1 MTSMLKKLKQVTLR
15 SLKSTGV
22 SALVRDS
29 RWRRQRLLILAYHG
43 ISMIDEHKWNGS
55 QYISPETLRIRMQQL
70 QRSRC
75 AVLPLGEAVE
85 RLYKNDLPDRA
96 VALTFDDGFAD
107 FYHRAFPIIGDFGFP
122 VTLYLTTFYSYYNRP
137 VFDVMCSYLLW
148 RGRART
154 LIAKDFIGED
164 ARVNLATND
173 AREAVLKKI
182 RDFAAQQ
189 KLTAEEKDARAAALA
204 EHLGV
209 DYQELLERR
218 VIHNVTPAEAR
229 ELSQRGVD
237 VQLHTHR
244 HRTPLDHNLF
254 RREIEDNRRC
264 INEIT
269 GKNPTHFCYPS
280 GVYARRFLPWLDE
293 AGIKSATTC
302 EVGFASRASHPL
314 LLPRFLDNNTMTLIE
329 FEAWLT
335 GVSLALP
342 RRSAPVRRLAG
353 ERA

>member
-1 MTSMLKKLKQVTLR
+1 MLKKLKQVTLR

-22 SALVRDS
+22 SALVQDS

-43 ISMIDEHKWNGS
+43 ISMRDEHEWNGS
-55 QYISPETLRIRMQQL
+55 QYISPETLGLRMQQL

-107 FYHRAFPIIGDFGFP
+107 FYHRAFPIISDFGFP
-122 VTLYLTTFYSYYNRP
+122 VTLYLTTFYAYFNRP

-148 RGRART
+148 RGRGRT
-154 LIAKDFIGED
+154 LMAKEFCGED
-164 ARVNLATND
+164 LRIKLSTND
-173 AREAVLKKI
+173 ANDGVCKKI
-182 RDFAAQQ
+182 LGFATQQ
-189 KLTAEEKDARAAALA
+189 KLSAEEKDARAAALA
-204 EHLGV
+204 AHLGV
-209 DYQELLERR
+209 DYDELLKQR
-218 VIHNVTPAEAR
+218 VIHNVTPAEAK
-229 ELSQRGVD
+229 ELSERGVD

-244 HRTPLDHNLF
+244 HRTPLDRNLF
-254 RREIEDNRRC
+254 QREIEDNRRC
-264 INEIT
+264 VQEIT
-269 GKNPTHFCYPS
+269 GCNPQHFCYPS

-302 EVGFASRASHPL
+302 EVGFASRSSHPL
-314 LLPRFLDNNTMTLIE
+314 LLPRFLDNNTMAPIE

-335 GVSLALP
+335 GVSMALP
-342 RRSAPVRRLAG
+342 RRPSPVRKLAG
-353 ERA
+353 EHV

>member
-1 MTSMLKKLKQVTLR
+1 MTWMLKKLKQVTLR

-85 RLYKNDLPDRA
+85 RLYRNDLPDRA

-107 FYHRAFPIIGDFGFP
+107 FYHRAFPIISDFGFP

-137 VFDVMCSYLLW
+137 VFDVVCSYLLW

-154 LIAKDFIGED
+154 LVAKDFIGADE
-164 ARVNLATND
+164 RVNLATND
-173 AREAVLKKI
+173 ARETVLKKI
-182 RDFAAQQ
+182 RDFAVQQ
-189 KLTAEEKDARAAALA
+189 KLNAEEKDARAAGLA
-204 EHLGV
+204 AHLGV
-209 DYQELLERR
+209 DYEELLARR

-229 ELSQRGVD
+229 ELSERGVD

-244 HRTPLDHNLF
+244 HRTPLDRNLF
-254 RREIEDNRRC
+254 CREIEDNRRC
-264 INEIT
+264 IQEIT
-269 GKNPTHFCYPS
+269 GKDPHHFCYPS

-314 LLPRFLDNNTMTLIE
+314 LLPRFLDNNTMAPIE

-342 RRSAPVRRLAG
+342 RRTSPVHRLTG
-353 ERA
+353 EHA

>member
-22 SALVRDS
+22 SALVQDS

-43 ISMIDEHKWNGS
+43 ISMIDEHEWNGS
-55 QYISPETLRIRMQQL
+55 QYVSPETLGTRMQQL
-70 QRSRC
+70 KRSRC

-85 RLYKNDLPDRA
+85 RLYRNDLPDRA
-96 VALTFDDGFAD
+96 VVLTFDDGFAD
-107 FYHRAFPIIGDFGFP
+107 FYHRAFPIINHFGFP

-137 VFDVMCSYLLW
+137 VFDVVCSYLLW

-154 LIAKDFIGED
+154 LPAKDFIGED
-164 ARVNLATND
+164 TRVNLATNG

-189 KLTAEEKDARAAALA
+189 NLTAEEKDARAAALA
-204 EHLGV
+204 AQLGV
-209 DYQELLERR
+209 DYDELLKHR
-218 VIHNVTPAEAR
+218 VVHNVTPAEAR
-229 ELSQRGVD
+229 ELSERGVD

-254 RREIEDNRRC
+254 QREIEDNRRC

-269 GKNPTHFCYPS
+269 GKEPAHFCYPS
-280 GVYARRFLPWLDE
+280 GVYARRFLPWLEE

-302 EVGFASRASHPL
+302 EVGFASRASNPL
-314 LLPRFLDNNTMTLIE
+314 LLPRFLDNNTMAPIE

-335 GVSLALP
+335 GVSLVLP
-342 RRSAPVRRLAG
+342 RRQVTGKTSGGYLR
-353 ERA
+353 

>member
-22 SALVRDS
+22 SALVQDS

-43 ISMIDEHKWNGS
+43 ISRIDEHEWNGS
-55 QYISPETLRIRMQQL
+55 QYMSPETLRARMQQL
-70 QRSRC
+70 KRSQC
-75 AVLPLGEAVE
+75 AVLPLSEALE
-85 RLYKNDLPDRA
+85 RLYRNDLPDRA

-107 FYHRAFPIIGDFGFP
+107 FYHRAYPVISDFGFP

-148 RGRART
+148 RGRAHT
-154 LIAKDFIGED
+154 LAAKEFSGED
-164 ARVNLATND
+164 ARVNLSTND

-182 RDFAAQQ
+182 REFAEQQ
-189 KLTAEEKDARAAALA
+189 KLSAEEKDSRAAALA
-204 EHLGV
+204 AHLGV
-209 DYQELLERR
+209 DYDELLKRR

-244 HRTPLDHNLF
+244 HRTPLDRNLF
-254 RREIEDNRRC
+254 RREIDDNRDR
-264 INEIT
+264 ITEIT
-269 GKNPTHFCYPS
+269 GKNPHHFCYPS
-280 GVYARRFLPWLDE
+280 GVYARRFLPWLEE

-314 LLPRFLDNNTMTLIE
+314 LLPRFLDNNTMAPIE

-335 GVSLALP
+335 GVSMALP
-342 RRSAPVRRLAG
+342 RRPSPVRRLAG
-353 ERA
+353 EHV

>member
-1 MTSMLKKLKQVTLR
+1 MLKKLKQVTLQ

-22 SALVRDS
+22 SALVQDS

-43 ISMIDEHKWNGS
+43 ISMIDEHEWNGS
-55 QYISPETLRIRMQQL
+55 QYISPENLRARMQQL
-70 QRSRC
+70 KRSGC
-75 AVLPLGEAVE
+75 AVLPLGEAIE
-85 RLYKNDLPDRA
+85 RLYRNDLPDRA
-96 VALTFDDGFAD
+96 VVLTFDDGFAD

-137 VFDVMCSYLLW
+137 VFDVICSYLLW

-154 LIAKDFIGED
+154 LIAKDFIGQD
-164 ARVNLATND
+164 VQVNLATND

-189 KLTAEEKDARAAALA
+189 KLTAEEKDARAAELA
-204 EHLGV
+204 AHLGV
-209 DYQELLERR
+209 NYDELLKHR

-229 ELSQRGVD
+229 ELSERGVD

-244 HRTPLDHNLF
+244 HRTPLDRNLF
-254 RREIEDNRRC
+254 QREIEDNRRY
-264 INEIT
+264 IKELT
-269 GKNPTHFCYPS
+269 GKDPTHFCYPS

-302 EVGFASRASHPL
+302 EVGFASRASNRL

>member
-1 MTSMLKKLKQVTLR
+1 
-15 SLKSTGV
+15 
-22 SALVRDS
+22 
-29 RWRRQRLLILAYHG
+29 
-43 ISMIDEHKWNGS
+43 MIDEHEWNGS

-85 RLYKNDLPDRA
+85 RLYRNDLPDRA

-107 FYHRAFPIIGDFGFP
+107 FYHRAFPIISDFSFP

-154 LIAKDFIGED
+154 LSAKEFTGAE
-164 ARVNLATND
+164 AQVNLGTND

-189 KLTAEEKDARAAALA
+189 NLSAEAKDAKAAALA
-204 EHLGV
+204 AHLGV
-209 DYQELLERR
+209 DYDELLQQR
-218 VIHNVTPAEAR
+218 VVHNVTPAEAR
-229 ELSQRGVD
+229 ELSERGVD

-244 HRTPLDHNLF
+244 HRTPLDRHLF
-254 RREIEDNRRC
+254 QREIDDNRRC
-264 INEIT
+264 LQEIT

-293 AGIKSATTC
+293 AGVKSATTC
-302 EVGFASRASHPL
+302 EVGFASRTSHPL
-314 LLPRFLDNNTMTLIE
+314 LLPRFLDNNTMAPIE

-335 GVSLALP
+335 GVSQVLP
-342 RRSAPVRRLAG
+342 RRTVPAHRVVGEPV
-353 ERA
+353 

>member
-1 MTSMLKKLKQVTLR
+1 MTAMLKKLKQVTLR

-22 SALVRDS
+22 SALVQDS

-43 ISMIDEHKWNGS
+43 ISMRDEHEWNGS
-55 QYISPETLRIRMQQL
+55 QYVSPETLGVRMQQL
-70 QRSRC
+70 KRSRC
-75 AVLPLGEAVE
+75 AVLPLAEAVE

-107 FYHRAFPIIGDFGFP
+107 FYHRAFPIISDFGFP
-122 VTLYLTTFYSYYNRP
+122 VTLYLTTFYSYFNRP

-154 LIAKDFIGED
+154 LSVKEFTGED
-164 ARVNLATND
+164 MGVNLATTD
-173 AREAVLKKI
+173 AREALVKKI
-182 RDFAAQQ
+182 REFAARQ
-189 KLTAEEKDARAAALA
+189 KLSAEEKDARAVTLAA
-204 EHLGV
+204 HLGV
-209 DYQELLERR
+209 DYDELLKQR
-218 VIHNVTPAEAR
+218 VIHNVTPAEAKD
-229 ELSQRGVD
+229 LSERGVD

-244 HRTPLDHNLF
+244 HRTPLDRNLF
-254 RREIEDNRRC
+254 QREIEDNRRC
-264 INEIT
+264 IEEIT
-269 GKNPTHFCYPS
+269 GRNPQHFCYPS
-280 GVYARRFLPWLDE
+280 GVYARRFLPWLNE

-314 LLPRFLDNNTMTLIE
+314 LLPRFLDNNTMAPIE

-342 RRSAPVRRLAG
+342 RRPSPVRRLAG
-353 ERA
+353 EHV

>member
-1 MTSMLKKLKQVTLR
+1 MLKKLKQVTLR

-22 SALVRDS
+22 SALVQDS

-43 ISMIDEHKWNGS
+43 ISMIDEHQWNGS

-85 RLYKNDLPDRA
+85 RLYRNDLPDRA

-107 FYHRAFPIIGDFGFP
+107 FYHRAFPIISDFGFP

-148 RGRART
+148 RGRGRT
-154 LIAKDFIGED
+154 LMAKEFCGED
-164 ARVNLATND
+164 LRVKLSTND
-173 AREAVLKKI
+173 ANDAVCKKI
-182 RDFAAQQ
+182 LNFAAQQ
-189 KLTAEEKDARAAALA
+189 KLSAEEKDARAAALA
-204 EHLGV
+204 AHLGV
-209 DYQELLERR
+209 DYDELLKQR
-218 VIHNVTPAEAR
+218 VIHNVRPAEAR
-229 ELSQRGVD
+229 ELSERGVD

-244 HRTPLDHNLF
+244 HRTPLDHKLF
-254 RREIEDNRRC
+254 RREIDDNRQL
-264 INEIT
+264 IKEIS
-269 GKNPTHFCYPS
+269 GKDPIHFCYPS

-314 LLPRFLDNNTMTLIE
+314 LLPRFLDNNTMAPIE

-342 RRSAPVRRLAG
+342 RRPSPVRRLAG
-353 ERA
+353 EHV

>member
-1 MTSMLKKLKQVTLR
+1 MLKKLKQVTLR

-22 SALVRDS
+22 SALVQDS

-43 ISMIDEHKWNGS
+43 ISMIDEHEWNGS
-55 QYISPETLRIRMQQL
+55 QYISPETLRLRMQQL

-85 RLYKNDLPDRA
+85 RLYRNDLPERA

-107 FYHRAFPIIGDFGFP
+107 FYHRAFPIISDFGFP
-122 VTLYLTTFYSYYNRP
+122 VTLYLTTFYSYFNRP

-154 LIAKDFIGED
+154 LMARDFTGAD
-164 ARVNLATND
+164 ARVNLATNE

-182 RDFAAQQ
+182 RDFAVQQ
-189 KLTAEEKDARAAALA
+189 KLSAEEKDARVAGLAA
-204 EHLGV
+204 HLGV
-209 DYQELLERR
+209 DYEELLRHR

-229 ELSQRGVD
+229 ELSERGVD

-244 HRTPLDHNLF
+244 HRTPLDRNLF
-254 RREIEDNRRC
+254 GREIEDNRRC
-264 INEIT
+264 IKEIT
-269 GKNPTHFCYPS
+269 GKEPNHFCYPS
-280 GVYARRFLPWLDE
+280 GVYARRFLPWLEE

-314 LLPRFLDNNTMTLIE
+314 LLPRFLDNNTMAPIE

-335 GVSLALP
+335 GVSLVLP

-353 ERA
+353 EPV

>member
-1 MTSMLKKLKQVTLR
+1 
-15 SLKSTGV
+15 
-22 SALVRDS
+22 
-29 RWRRQRLLILAYHG
+29 
-43 ISMIDEHKWNGS
+43 
-55 QYISPETLRIRMQQL
+55 
-70 QRSRC
+70 
-75 AVLPLGEAVE
+75 
-85 RLYKNDLPDRA
+85 
-96 VALTFDDGFAD
+96 
-107 FYHRAFPIIGDFGFP
+107 
-122 VTLYLTTFYSYYNRP
+122 
-137 VFDVMCSYLLW
+137 
-148 RGRART
+148 
-154 LIAKDFIGED
+154 
-164 ARVNLATND
+164 VNLATND

-189 KLTAEEKDARAAALA
+189 KLSAEEKDARAAALA
-204 EHLGV
+204 AQIGV
-209 DYQELLERR
+209 DYDELHKRR

-229 ELSQRGVD
+229 ELSERGVD

-269 GKNPTHFCYPS
+269 GKDATHFCYPS

-314 LLPRFLDNNTMTLIE
+314 LLPRFLDNNTMAPIE

-335 GVSLALP
+335 GVSMALP
-342 RRSAPVRRLAG
+342 RRPSPVRRLAG
-353 ERA
+353 EHA

>member
-1 MTSMLKKLKQVTLR
+1 MLKKLKQVTLQ

-22 SALVRDS
+22 SALVQDS

-43 ISMIDEHKWNGS
+43 ISMIDEHEWNGS
-55 QYISPETLRIRMQQL
+55 QYISPETLLTRMQQL
-70 QRSRC
+70 KRSRC

-85 RLYKNDLPDRA
+85 RLYRNDLPDRA

-107 FYHRAFPIIGDFGFP
+107 FYHRAFPIISEFGFP

-137 VFDVMCSYLLW
+137 VFDVVCSYLLW

-164 ARVNLATND
+164 TRVNLATND

-204 EHLGV
+204 THLGV
-209 DYQELLERR
+209 DYDELLKHR

-229 ELSQRGVD
+229 ELSERGVD

-244 HRTPLDHNLF
+244 HRTPLDHDLF

-269 GKNPTHFCYPS
+269 GKEPAHFCYPS
-280 GVYARRFLPWLDE
+280 GVYAPRFLPWLDE

-302 EVGFASRASHPL
+302 EVGFASRASNPL
-314 LLPRFLDNNTMTLIE
+314 LLPRFLDNNTMAPIE

-335 GVSLALP
+335 GMSLALP
-342 RRSAPVRRLAG
+342 RRPSPARRLAG

>member
-1 MTSMLKKLKQVTLR
+1 MTSMLKKLKQVTLQ

-43 ISMIDEHKWNGS
+43 ISMIDEHEWNGS
-55 QYISPETLRIRMQQL
+55 QYISPETLRLRMQQL

-85 RLYKNDLPDRA
+85 RLYRNDLPDRA

-107 FYHRAFPIIGDFGFP
+107 FYHRAFPIIDDFGFP

-137 VFDVMCSYLLW
+137 VFDVICSYLLW

-164 ARVNLATND
+164 VRVNLATND
-173 AREAVLKKI
+173 AREGVLKKI
-182 RDFAAQQ
+182 RDFAAKQ
-189 KLTAEEKDARAAALA
+189 KLSAAEKDERAAALA
-204 EHLGV
+204 AHLGV
-209 DYQELLERR
+209 DYDELIERR

-229 ELSQRGVD
+229 DLSERGVD

-244 HRTPLDHNLF
+244 HRTPLDRNLF
-254 RREIEDNRRC
+254 RREIEDNRQC
-264 INEIT
+264 IKEIT
-269 GKNPTHFCYPS
+269 GKDPSHFCYPS

-314 LLPRFLDNNTMTLIE
+314 LLPRFLDNNTMAPIE

-342 RRSAPVRRLAG
+342 RRPSPVRRLAG
-353 ERA
+353 EHI

>member
-1 MTSMLKKLKQVTLR
+1 MLKKLKQVTLQ

-22 SALVRDS
+22 SALIHDS

-43 ISMIDEHKWNGS
+43 ISMNDEHEWNGS
-55 QYISPETLRIRMQQL
+55 QYISPETLRGRMQQL

-85 RLYKNDLPDRA
+85 RLYRNDLPDRA

-107 FYHRAFPIIGDFGFP
+107 FYHRAFPIISDFGFP

-148 RGRART
+148 RGRNQT
-154 LIAKDFIGED
+154 LKAKEFSGED

-173 AREAVLKKI
+173 AREAVLKQI
-182 RDFAAQQ
+182 REFAAQQ
-189 KLTAEEKDARAAALA
+189 KLSAEEKDARAAALA
-204 EHLGV
+204 SHLGV
-209 DYQELLERR
+209 DYDELLAHR

-229 ELSQRGVD
+229 GLSKRGVD

-244 HRTPLDHNLF
+244 HRTPLDRNLF
-254 RREIEDNRRC
+254 EREIEDNRRC
-264 INEIT
+264 IREIT
-269 GKNPTHFCYPS
+269 GKDPIHFCYPS
-280 GVYARRFLPWLDE
+280 GVYARRFLPWLAD

-314 LLPRFLDNNTMTLIE
+314 LLPRFLDNNTMASIE
-329 FEAWLT
+329 FESWLT

-342 RRSAPVRRLAG
+342 RRPSPVRAFAG
-353 ERA
+353 EPG

>member
-1 MTSMLKKLKQVTLR
+1 MNSMLKKLKQVTLR

-22 SALVRDS
+22 SALVQDS

-43 ISMIDEHKWNGS
+43 ISMIDEHEWNGS
-55 QYISPETLRIRMQQL
+55 QYISPETLRSRMQQL

-75 AVLPLGEAVE
+75 AVLPLGEAIE
-85 RLYKNDLPDRA
+85 RLYRNDLPDRA

-107 FYHRAFPIIGDFGFP
+107 FYHRAFPIINDFGFP

-154 LIAKDFIGED
+154 LSAKEFIGED

-173 AREAVLKKI
+173 AREALVKKI

-189 KLTAEEKDARAAALA
+189 KLSAEEKDARAAALA
-204 EHLGV
+204 THLGI
-209 DYQELLERR
+209 DYDELLGRR
-218 VIHNVTPAEAR
+218 VIHNVTPAEAT
-229 ELSQRGVD
+229 ELSERGVE

-244 HRTPLDHNLF
+244 HRTPLDRELF

-264 INEIT
+264 IKEIT
-269 GKNPTHFCYPS
+269 GKDPIHFCYPS

-314 LLPRFLDNNTMTLIE
+314 LLPRFLDNNTMAPIE

-335 GVSLALP
+335 GVSMALP
-342 RRSAPVRRLAG
+342 RRASPVRSLAG
-353 ERA
+353 EHV

>member
-1 MTSMLKKLKQVTLR
+1 MLKKLKQVTLQ

-22 SALVRDS
+22 SALVQDS

-43 ISMIDEHKWNGS
+43 ISMIDEHEWNGS
-55 QYISPETLRIRMQQL
+55 QYISPETLRARMQQL
-70 QRSRC
+70 KRSGC
-75 AVLPLGEAVE
+75 AVLPLGEAIE
-85 RLYKNDLPDRA
+85 RLYRNDLPDRA
-96 VALTFDDGFAD
+96 VVLTFDDGFAD

-137 VFDVMCSYLLW
+137 VFDVICSYLLW

-154 LIAKDFIGED
+154 LIAKDFIGQD
-164 ARVNLATND
+164 VQVNLATND

-189 KLTAEEKDARAAALA
+189 KLTAEEKDGRAAELA
-204 EHLGV
+204 AHLGV
-209 DYQELLERR
+209 NYDELLKHR

-229 ELSQRGVD
+229 ELSERGVD

-244 HRTPLDHNLF
+244 HRTPLDRNLF
-254 RREIEDNRRC
+254 QREIEDNRRY
-264 INEIT
+264 IKEIT
-269 GKNPTHFCYPS
+269 GKDPTHFCYPS

-302 EVGFASRASHPL
+302 EVGFASRASNRL
-314 LLPRFLDNNTMTLIE
+314 LLPRFLDNNTMAPIE

-342 RRSAPVRRLAG
+342 RRSSPVRRLAG

>member
-1 MTSMLKKLKQVTLR
+1 
-15 SLKSTGV
+15 
-22 SALVRDS
+22 
-29 RWRRQRLLILAYHG
+29 
-43 ISMIDEHKWNGS
+43 MIDEHEWNGS
-55 QYISPETLRIRMQQL
+55 QYISPETLQTRMQQL
-70 QRSRC
+70 QRSQC

-85 RLYKNDLPDRA
+85 RLYQNDLPDRA
-96 VALTFDDGFAD
+96 VVLTFDDGFAD
-107 FYHRAFPIIGDFGFP
+107 FYHRAFPIINDFGFP

-137 VFDVMCSYLLW
+137 VFDVVCSYLLW

-154 LIAKDFIGED
+154 LIAKDFIGAD

-173 AREAVLKKI
+173 TREAVLKKI

-189 KLTAEEKDARAAALA
+189 HLSAEEKDGRAAALA
-204 EHLGV
+204 AHLGV
-209 DYQELLERR
+209 DYDELLARR

-229 ELSQRGVD
+229 ELSERGVD

-244 HRTPLDHNLF
+244 HRTPLDRDLF
-254 RREIEDNRRC
+254 QREIEDNRRC

-269 GKNPTHFCYPS
+269 GKEPAHFCYPS

-314 LLPRFLDNNTMTLIE
+314 LLPRFLDNNTMAPIE

-342 RRSAPVRRLAG
+342 RRTSPVRRLAG

>member
-1 MTSMLKKLKQVTLR
+1 MNSMLKKLKQVTLQ
-15 SLKSTGV
+15 SLKTTGV
-22 SALVRDS
+22 SALVQDS

-43 ISMIDEHKWNGS
+43 ISMIDEHEWNGS
-55 QYISPETLRIRMQQL
+55 QYISPETLRSRMQQL
-70 QRSRC
+70 KRSRC
-75 AVLPLGEAVE
+75 AVLPLGEAIE
-85 RLYKNDLPDRA
+85 RLYRNDLPDRA

-107 FYHRAFPIIGDFGFP
+107 FYHRAFPIISDFGFP

-154 LIAKDFIGED
+154 LPVKEFIGED

-173 AREAVLKKI
+173 AREALVKKI

-189 KLTAEEKDARAAALA
+189 KLSAEEKDVRVAALA
-204 EHLGV
+204 AHLGV
-209 DYQELLERR
+209 NHDELLERR
-218 VIHNVTPAEAR
+218 VIHNVTPAEAT
-229 ELSQRGVD
+229 ELSARGVD

-244 HRTPLDHNLF
+244 HRTPLDRELF
-254 RREIEDNRRC
+254 SREIEDNRRC
-264 INEIT
+264 IKEIT
-269 GKNPTHFCYPS
+269 GKDPSHFCYPS

-314 LLPRFLDNNTMTLIE
+314 LLPRFLDNNTMAPIE

-335 GVSLALP
+335 GVSMALP
-342 RRSAPVRRLAG
+342 RRPSPVRSLAG
-353 ERA
+353 EHA